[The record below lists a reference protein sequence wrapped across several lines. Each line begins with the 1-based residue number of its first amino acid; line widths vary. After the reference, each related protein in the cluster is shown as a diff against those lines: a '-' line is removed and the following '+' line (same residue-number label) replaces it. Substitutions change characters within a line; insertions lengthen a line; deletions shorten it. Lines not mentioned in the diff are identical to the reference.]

1 MAPPNPYFIYIELF
15 KADGVTRPNQN
26 EIARV
31 RAYDVNGAAVTW
43 EGESGFNPNT
53 GGWYP
58 VYMQNIAAFYP
69 PREKP
74 NLRFEVW
81 NTAEQLVYTTQVFN
95 NIPSASTVKI
105 VIGVSAE
112 IVGGSS
118 STWTVFGTVR
128 RQDSSLLTSGVVR
141 VYDIT
146 NGSEKL
152 LGTTTL
158 GSSGTYSVSYTT
170 ADFTNNGSPHAQ
182 PNLTVRVYSPT
193 DQLLGQTGPQV
204 GSNNHQMDVTVPNEV
219 PTPGTQRR
227 VFGDVKNTV
236 GLPVSGIFVEAYH
249 LAWTVQGLQEFRLGS
264 STPVTSNGS
273 GAYEILYDAPII
285 GTPENPCGTPAGQI
299 NLIVYALESAGGPRL
314 FTSDVVFDAPPA
326 QRVDLT
332 VNKQSAS
339 TDSEYRRIHD
349 AINPCLGDTDA
360 GRFSTLNR
368 LNERAEYLTF
378 VAKATGV
385 EQAKLRAYVK
395 AWLIAGEI
403 NAKVP
408 LLLPAIAPLSRPMAP
423 EVIYALV
430 RVLEAHSLA
439 ELLNVLPEGFFD
451 AIVRAV
457 RGGIVSTAIET
468 ALYPSTEFGNK
479 SLLDDWR
486 EVLARLLNQVGVT
499 WQAQLLNLVFK
510 DYKVF
515 PSVLASA
522 GTPFASTATGHNV
535 PIPAGVVEG
544 DLLIIL
550 FANAGAATASIPSP
564 AGWVQIFGLGQG
576 STNQVR
582 FTGFAKRAAAGEP
595 STVNV
600 VTSVAAQGAAHVY
613 RIAKDSWYG
622 GAVDTNLNLAAA
634 QVGGTGTSAD
644 PTSLNPGGWVTG
656 KTLWLACAGHSQ
668 SPSLSSSPASYTPI
682 PALRTPSSGSAGNCT
697 VLSSRRELEVESE
710 NPGAFG
716 LSASANWVAA
726 TVGIRE
732 GLVSFSAKR
741 EAVVRQYFDHQ
752 GTFAELVAA
761 VRLAGH
767 IDANDEE
774 NLNFVFD
781 LYEAVG
787 RWYPIVAAVYGHK
800 QTEGWNSIRD
810 LAKVSLADWII
821 YASEAQSHG
830 GFPLDVPGSN
840 GTDKA
845 NVYGTRLYE
854 LFRVSEPQDTF
865 TDDLGASAGSNPVI
879 QEVADF
885 LADPNFDDFDLD
897 RTNVEEYVEKNA
909 TGLSPDA
916 VEKLK
921 QYQRVYRLTP
931 DLEAINAL
939 IADGLDSAVKI
950 ARYDEGAFIAA
961 YEDKVGGLTKA
972 RNIHRVASY
981 YAAEVMFTLVK
992 FNQNLNDV
1000 GGMEAVPGAV
1010 DFTVLDP
1017 RHGLLDPPAIDT
1029 EGDPDTRKF
1038 PNWIT
1043 LFGSLNQCACKHCQT
1058 VLSPGAYFVD
1068 LLEFVAGAPKRTLF
1082 ERRPDLEDIELTCA
1096 NTNTVLPYI
1105 DLVNEVLEA
1114 VISPLGFTLSLS
1126 PNVIDVMDGASD
1138 GVESEIA
1145 KVRAAFAVASATKQA
1160 FVLGERM
1167 VVKKGAADAP
1177 GAPTPYREWLIEDE
1191 SWRFSIRQTGATF
1204 TVFPSPQTNENNDS
1218 LEVFPEHFN
1227 ELAYKKL
1234 AEAIFPF
1241 NLPLDLGREETE
1253 VFLKAKNVAHSQVL
1267 EAFDAR
1273 TFAQKLADGRVARA
1287 YLRLSQAEASAIL
1300 GQTAT
1305 LHTLWGFEAASAE
1318 IPRPDKPTVTIE
1330 GNWVDLMTLVPVFL
1344 HRSGLSYQELLDLLD
1359 TEFVH
1364 RFAADDHGLHL
1375 AAPDAAL
1382 AECNVDEFQIAH
1394 LTAQVL
1400 QRISFFVR
1408 LWRKLGWTMRE
1419 LDRYL
1424 VQLSDNHI
1432 LVPGDASG
1440 DATIVRLFQVRRLCD
1455 ELGLTPRAVFAFFR
1469 PIHTRRTERN
1479 PKSLFDELFLN
1490 GLPTQP
1496 ELIALERVARGE
1508 VVVLSTLPAETDL
1521 RAHVRG
1527 ALGLKSEDID
1537 LLWSRFVGD
1546 ASGASL
1552 NLEKLTGIF
1561 RNATL
1566 ATALGLSVR
1575 ELFDFEALI
1584 VEGTILPEVSVDV
1597 SNLTAA
1603 IALVHVALRELRVAR
1618 TARISAAEMHYYL
1631 TDAHDP
1637 EDPFTPLAKDLEA
1650 AAQRLASA
1658 ASEIAAANPEQ
1669 PNPDATVL
1677 ATALGKVIPLDK
1689 VVRAIQI
1696 IEAPDDTDAD
1706 QIAFVERY
1714 FGSFVSTTPAAFL
1727 AALEGVPLPPPPV
1740 AGAQQDPIPVRYRFV
1755 FDALHAALIED
1766 ARKKTAIDVAAELAG
1781 VDTATANTLLTQS
1794 LYRPGSTTVSAIE
1807 DWKRMLSGGFV
1818 GGETTPVDLPGQA
1831 LARVATF
1838 VASKGGE
1845 HRFVASVNATSGITA
1860 DNLRLWIDG
1869 VLQPASSP
1877 VVGDGRMEVVF
1888 GPISLRA
1895 GSAHAL
1901 ELLYTGTGVA
1911 SATLTL
1917 LLRVENADAAVVPST
1932 ALVPLDNAAYLKLW
1946 KAARFT
1952 RGLALTKAELRYLV
1966 ETPEVFDLNA
1976 LPLSSGAD
1984 VPWSKLSTLLELLAL
1999 NRGVKLKDSTLLEF
2013 LLDTVPGFAA
2023 LSESEVLDAV
2033 AAQTGWKRADLEA
2046 ALTVWSTP
2054 DWDDPALWFLLRDVF
2069 TVVRRLDL
2077 RASQILSTLVTGS
2090 PSIASAAT
2098 LRNVFRAQ
2106 FTKQTWKEIFKPLRD
2121 PLRQRVRDAL
2131 VGYLTTRPVNVP
2143 EGPPRSF
2150 FDENDL
2156 FAFYLI
2162 DVEMEPDTVISRLK
2176 LALNVVQLFVE
2187 RVFLGLEDAASLG
2200 ELEKKKDQWTWME
2213 RYRVWEANRKVFLYP
2228 ENWIEPELRED
2239 KTEFFKELEDELLQ
2253 APVTHETAM
2262 TALAGYLEKMNEV
2275 SNLEIVGAYAEGK
2288 PADGG
2293 NYFLHLVGRT
2303 RFRSRSLFYRTFQ
2316 GRQAHDGTFS
2326 PWKRINLE
2334 IDADVITPLV
2344 VNGRLHLFWPKV
2356 VTKEKPQEHDVAG
2369 EGAVAGS
2376 NPNAFDSE
2384 KRVRYQAEIRL
2395 MWSEY
2400 IPAKNKWTKPKLSKS
2415 RAVDENAPTPFSRDI
2430 GEDQA
2435 RTENYH
2441 LRVETSSEQVL
2452 VHLIRTEIPAA
2463 NGSLQP
2469 KRLGTFQ
2476 IWHSGDDTYI
2486 TWGDQPWSLG
2496 NNWPVGTLLKHNAA
2510 FETSLTIDNTVS
2522 SDMLQF
2528 RGSAPFF
2535 ARTPEQYRIFATNL
2549 GFFSEDNQPFF
2560 YETLTKSFLGL
2571 SQGRETITG
2580 MSDQTTLSVRF
2591 STFHHPLVQTFEQKL
2606 QQFGLGGLMHRLT
2619 EALPVADDRYY
2630 ANYYYNY
2637 YYGSLYLGYHIAG
2650 DTRALYTTQR
2660 MFEQEH
2666 GPGSQSVDPLYPLPT
2681 VEFGYGTSFGIYN
2694 WELFFHVPMLIANRL
2709 TQELRFEDALN
2720 WYHCVFDPKQ
2730 ELNRYEQT
2738 QRWVDAL
2745 PQGSRYWTFLPF
2757 FANKKTTD
2765 SLLATLGLTKTL
2777 TAYEHAELAKLID
2790 EWRRD
2795 PFKPHLIARQR
2806 MSAYQKFVVMKYL
2819 DNLIAWADQL
2829 FRQDTFETINEA
2841 TQLYILADELLGRR
2855 PENVEPLTGSPRLT
2869 YRELQAKGIGPF
2881 SNAIVDV
2888 ESLIVGARPHLKDTE
2903 LPPLGSNLAPVQN
2916 MGLKSFYFRIP
2927 RNERLDRY
2935 WDTVQDRLFKIR
2947 NSMNIDGVKRRLSL
2961 FEPPIDPAL
2970 LVRAAA
2976 AGLDLGS
2983 VLAQL
2988 NAPLPCYRF
2997 SVWVQKATELCNE
3010 LKGFGA
3016 ALLAA
3021 LEKKDAEALQLL
3033 RQGHEIR
3040 MLELVRRV
3048 REQQVKEAEENI
3060 TALELSRALAEE
3072 RHEFYRTRV
3081 KVSGGESAQIGLT
3094 IASTALETGQ
3104 GILHATAGLFGAV
3117 PDSIFGM
3124 VGPFPTGLAQVK
3136 IGTAGTTIATSAA
3149 SALGVAASITRGLS
3163 NIAGLTA
3170 GHERRWDDWKL
3181 QERLAQK
3188 EITQLNQQIAVA
3200 RIRLDIAEK
3209 ELANHERQIEHA
3221 AEVLEFL
3228 EDKFTNRDLYSWMVS
3243 QLSRTYNQV
3252 YKLAYEAA
3260 RTAERTFEFELGTTG
3275 AGFIQFDYVDSL
3287 RQGLLAG
3294 EKLIYDLKRLDVAY
3308 LERNKRELEIQKPI
3322 SLSQLDAGKL
3332 QELRETGSCEFELPE
3347 VLFDLDF
3354 PGQYFRRIKG
3364 VRLTIP
3370 CVTGPHTSVSAKL
3383 TLTGSAYRKESA
3395 VGPSYAYT
3403 GFDDARFVHD
3413 PIGITS
3419 IATGRAQGDPGMFEF
3434 NFRDERYL
3442 PFEGAGAISR
3452 WRLELPTEYRQFDYN
3467 TISDVVLDLSYTA
3480 RDGGGLLKVGA
3491 ETAIVDGLNRIRELA
3506 VDGVPA
3512 ASGLA
3517 RAFSL
3522 KKEFPDVFH
3531 RLLTEESATLTL
3543 TKEHFPF
3550 VVRDARL
3557 SMAVVP
3563 EENAPDHPVRAH
3575 VIPKPGA
3582 TLPSD
3587 IQLGLNSATLTNVN
3601 VSTGIGLVDL
3611 SKGEA
3616 ALVATASED
3625 WELAQSGLPV
3635 DAVDDIVLIVNYA
3648 VTAPASP

>member
-1 MAPPNPYFIYIELF
+1 
-15 KADGVTRPNQN
+15 
-26 EIARV
+26 
-31 RAYDVNGAAVTW
+31 
-43 EGESGFNPNT
+43 
-53 GGWYP
+53 
-58 VYMQNIAAFYP
+58 
-69 PREKP
+69 
-74 NLRFEVW
+74 
-81 NTAEQLVYTTQVFN
+81 
-95 NIPSASTVKI
+95 
-105 VIGVSAE
+105 
-112 IVGGSS
+112 
-118 STWTVFGTVR
+118 
-128 RQDSSLLTSGVVR
+128 
-141 VYDIT
+141 
-146 NGSEKL
+146 
-152 LGTTTL
+152 
-158 GSSGTYSVSYTT
+158 
-170 ADFTNNGSPHAQ
+170 
-182 PNLTVRVYSPT
+182 
-193 DQLLGQTGPQV
+193 
-204 GSNNHQMDVTVPNEV
+204 
-219 PTPGTQRR
+219 
-227 VFGDVKNTV
+227 
-236 GLPVSGIFVEAYH
+236 
-249 LAWTVQGLQEFRLGS
+249 
-264 STPVTSNGS
+264 
-273 GAYEILYDAPII
+273 
-285 GTPENPCGTPAGQI
+285 
-299 NLIVYALESAGGPRL
+299 
-314 FTSDVVFDAPPA
+314 
-326 QRVDLT
+326 
-332 VNKQSAS
+332 
-339 TDSEYRRIHD
+339 
-349 AINPCLGDTDA
+349 
-360 GRFSTLNR
+360 
-368 LNERAEYLTF
+368 
-378 VAKATGV
+378 
-385 EQAKLRAYVK
+385 
-395 AWLIAGEI
+395 
-403 NAKVP
+403 
-408 LLLPAIAPLSRPMAP
+408 
-423 EVIYALV
+423 
-430 RVLEAHSLA
+430 
-439 ELLNVLPEGFFD
+439 
-451 AIVRAV
+451 
-457 RGGIVSTAIET
+457 
-468 ALYPSTEFGNK
+468 
-479 SLLDDWR
+479 
-486 EVLARLLNQVGVT
+486 
-499 WQAQLLNLVFK
+499 
-510 DYKVF
+510 
-515 PSVLASA
+515 
-522 GTPFASTATGHNV
+522 
-535 PIPAGVVEG
+535 
-544 DLLIIL
+544 
-550 FANAGAATASIPSP
+550 
-564 AGWVQIFGLGQG
+564 
-576 STNQVR
+576 
-582 FTGFAKRAAAGEP
+582 
-595 STVNV
+595 
-600 VTSVAAQGAAHVY
+600 
-613 RIAKDSWYG
+613 
-622 GAVDTNLNLAAA
+622 
-634 QVGGTGTSAD
+634 
-644 PTSLNPGGWVTG
+644 
-656 KTLWLACAGHSQ
+656 
-668 SPSLSSSPASYTPI
+668 
-682 PALRTPSSGSAGNCT
+682 
-697 VLSSRRELEVESE
+697 
-710 NPGAFG
+710 
-716 LSASANWVAA
+716 
-726 TVGIRE
+726 
-732 GLVSFSAKR
+732 
-741 EAVVRQYFDHQ
+741 
-752 GTFAELVAA
+752 
-761 VRLAGH
+761 
-767 IDANDEE
+767 
-774 NLNFVFD
+774 
-781 LYEAVG
+781 
-787 RWYPIVAAVYGHK
+787 
-800 QTEGWNSIRD
+800 
-810 LAKVSLADWII
+810 
-821 YASEAQSHG
+821 
-830 GFPLDVPGSN
+830 
-840 GTDKA
+840 
-845 NVYGTRLYE
+845 
-854 LFRVSEPQDTF
+854 
-865 TDDLGASAGSNPVI
+865 
-879 QEVADF
+879 
-885 LADPNFDDFDLD
+885 
-897 RTNVEEYVEKNA
+897 
-909 TGLSPDA
+909 

-931 DLEAINAL
+931 DLDAINAL

-972 RNIHRVASY
+972 RNIHRVATY

-1000 GGMEAVPGAV
+1000 GGMTAIPGAV

-1017 RHGLLDPPAIDT
+1017 AHGLLPSGVPTPGGVA
-1029 EGDPDTRKF
+1029 DTRKF
-1038 PNWIT
+1038 PNWVT
-1043 LFGSLNQCACKHCQT
+1043 LFGGLNQCACKHCQT

-1082 ERRPDLEDIELTCA
+1082 DRRPDLEDIELTCA

-1114 VISPLGFTLSLS
+1114 VVSPLGFTLSLS
-1126 PNVIDVMDGASD
+1126 PSVVAVMDDASE

-1145 KVRAAFAVASATKQA
+1145 KVRAAFAAASATKQA

-1167 VVKKGAADAP
+1167 VVKSGAADAP
-1177 GAPTPYREWLIEDE
+1177 GATPVYREWVIEDE
-1191 SWRFSIRQTGATF
+1191 AWRFSIRQTGSTF
-1204 TVFPSPQTNENNDS
+1204 TVFPSPQTNEHNDS

-1253 VFLKAKNVAHSQVL
+1253 VFLKAKNVALSQVL
-1267 EAFDAR
+1267 EAFDDR
-1273 TFAQKLADGRVARA
+1273 PFEQELADPRIARA
-1287 YLRLSQAEASAIL
+1287 YLRLSQGEASAIV
-1300 GQTAT
+1300 GQTAN
-1305 LHTLWGFEAASAE
+1305 LHTLWGFETVDAT
-1318 IPRPDKPTVTIE
+1318 IPRPDKPTFTVT
-1330 GNWVDLMTLVPVFL
+1330 GNWVNLMTLVPVFL
-1344 HRSGLSYQELLDLLD
+1344 HRSGLTYQELLELLD

-1364 RFAADDHGLHL
+1364 RFAADDHGLHI
-1375 AAPDAAL
+1375 AAPEGAL
-1382 AECNVDEFQIAH
+1382 VDCNVNEFQIAH

-1424 VQLSDNHI
+1424 VQLSDNHL
-1432 LVPGDASG
+1432 LVPGDTTG
-1440 DATIVRLFQVRRLCD
+1440 DATFVRLFQVRRLSD
-1455 ELGLTPRAVFAFFR
+1455 ELRLTPRAVFAFFR
-1469 PIHTRRTERN
+1469 PVHTRRTERN
-1479 PKSLFDELFLN
+1479 PKSLFDEVFMN

-1508 VVVLSTLPAETDL
+1508 AVVLSTLPAETDI

-1527 ALGLKSEDID
+1527 ALGLKSEDIE

-1552 NLEKLTGIF
+1552 NIEKLTGIF

-1566 ATALGLSVR
+1566 ATALGLSVA
-1575 ELFDFEALI
+1575 ELFDFEQLI
-1584 VEGTILPEVSVDV
+1584 DPDSILPETSVDV

-1603 IALVHVALRELRVAR
+1603 IASVHVALRELRIAR
-1618 TARISAAEMHYYL
+1618 TARMSAAEMHYYL

-1637 EDPFTPLAKDLEA
+1637 EDPFTPLPKDLEA
-1650 AAQRLASA
+1650 LAQRLASA
-1658 ASEIAAANPEQ
+1658 AAEIAAANPEQ
-1669 PNPDATVL
+1669 SNPDATVL
-1677 ATALGKVIPLDK
+1677 ATALGKVMPLDK
-1689 VVRAIQI
+1689 VVRATQI
-1696 IEAPDDTDAD
+1696 IEEPGPANAEHL
-1706 QIAFVERY
+1706 AFVERY
-1714 FGSFVSTTPAAFL
+1714 FGAFVSTTPGEFLTDL
-1727 AALEGVPLPPPPV
+1727 AAEPAVP
-1740 AGAQQDPIPVRYRFV
+1740 GRYRFV
-1755 FDALHAALIED
+1755 FDALHAALID
-1766 ARKKTAIDVAAELAG
+1766 TARTTTAIDVAAEVAG

-1794 LYRPGSTTVSAIE
+1794 LRRPGSTTVFAIE
-1807 DWKRMLSGGFV
+1807 DWKRMLAGGFV
-1818 GGETTPVDLPGQA
+1818 GGENAPIELSPQVEP
-1831 LARVATF
+1831 RKATF

-1845 HRFVASVNATSGITA
+1845 HRFVASVNATSGVTA

-1877 VVGDGRMEVVF
+1877 TVRDGRTEVLF
-1888 GPISLRA
+1888 GPVSLRA
-1895 GSAHAL
+1895 GSAHPV
-1901 ELLYTGTGVA
+1901 ELLYTGTGA
-1911 SATLTL
+1911 TTATLTL
-1917 LLRVENADAAVVPST
+1917 LLRVENADAVVVPSA
-1932 ALVPLDNAAYLKLW
+1932 ALVPLDDAAYLKLW

-1952 RGLALTKAELRYLV
+1952 RGLALTKAELRYVV
-1966 ETPEVFDLNA
+1966 ETPDVFDLNA
-1976 LPLSSGAD
+1976 LPLAPGAD
-1984 VPWSKLSTLLELLAL
+1984 VTWAKLSTLLELLAL
-1999 NRGVKLKDSTLLEF
+1999 NRGLELKDATLLEF
-2013 LLDTVPGFAA
+2013 FLDTVPTFEGAPA
-2023 LSESEVLDAV
+2023 GDVLDGV
-2033 AAQTGWKRADLEA
+2033 AAQTGWKRADVEA
-2046 ALTVWSTP
+2046 ALTVWGTP
-2054 DWDDPALWFLLRDVF
+2054 AWDDWKDPVLWFFLRDVF

-2077 RASQILSTLVTGS
+2077 RASQIIATLVTGS
-2090 PSIASAAT
+2090 PSIASATT
-2098 LRNVFRAQ
+2098 LRNAFRAQ

-2131 VGYLTTRPVNVP
+2131 VGYLTTRPVDVP

-2200 ELEKKKDQWTWME
+2200 ELEKKKEQWTWME

-2228 ENWIEPELRED
+2228 ENWIEPELRDD

-2262 TALAGYLEKMNEV
+2262 QALAGYLEKMNEV

-2303 RFRSRSLFYRTFQ
+2303 RFRSRSIFYRTFQ

-2334 IDADVITPLV
+2334 IDADVITPLM

-2356 VTKEKPQEHDVAG
+2356 VTKEKPVEHDVASEG
-2369 EGAVAGS
+2369 EVAGS

-2441 LRVETSSEQVL
+2441 LRVETSSQQVL
-2452 VHLIRTEIPAA
+2452 VHLIRTEIPAV
-2463 NGSLQP
+2463 NGFLQP
-2469 KRLGTFQ
+2469 KRLGTFE
-2476 IWHSGDDTYI
+2476 IWHSGDDTYV

-2522 SDMLQF
+2522 SDRLQF

-2535 ARTPEQYRIFATNL
+2535 ERTPEQYRIFATNL

-2571 SQGRETITG
+2571 GQGRETITG

-2666 GPGSQSVDPLYPLPT
+2666 GPGPQSVDTLYPLPT

-2694 WELFFHVPMLIANRL
+2694 WELFFHVPMLIASRL

-2765 SLLATLGLTKTL
+2765 SLAATLGLTKTL
-2777 TAYEHAELAKLID
+2777 TAYEHEELAKLID

-2819 DNLIAWADQL
+2819 DNLIAWADQQ

-2841 TQLYILADELLGRR
+2841 TQLYILADELLGGR
-2855 PENVEPLTGSPRLT
+2855 PETVEPLTGSPRLT

-2903 LPPLGSNLAPVQN
+2903 LPPLGSNLSPVQN

-2947 NSMNIDGVKRRLSL
+2947 NSMNIDGVKRRLAL

-2997 SVWVQKATELCNE
+2997 NVWVQKATELCNE
-3010 LKGFGA
+3010 LKGFGG

-3048 REQQVKEAEENI
+3048 REQQIKEAEENI
-3060 TALELSRALAEE
+3060 TSLELSRALAEE

-3081 KVSGGESAQIGLT
+3081 KISGGESAQIGLT

-3163 NIAGLTA
+3163 NVAGLTA

-3188 EITQLNQQIAVA
+3188 EIVQLNQQIAIA
-3200 RIRLDIAEK
+3200 LIRLDLAEK
-3209 ELANHERQIEHA
+3209 ELANHEQQIEHA

-3228 EDKFTNRDLYSWMVS
+3228 QDKFTNRDLYGWMVS

-3322 SLSQLDAGKL
+3322 SLSQLDAGAL
-3332 QELRETGSCEFELPE
+3332 QDLREKGFCEFELPE

-3395 VGPSYAYT
+3395 VGPSYPYT

-3419 IATGRAQGDPGMFEF
+3419 IATSRAQGDPGMFEF

-3442 PFEGAGAISR
+3442 PFEGAGALSR

-3480 RDGGGLLKVGA
+3480 RDGGGLLKLGA
-3491 ETAIVDGLNRIRELA
+3491 QDAIVDGLNRIRELA

-3512 ASGLA
+3512 VSGLA

-3522 KKEFPDVFH
+3522 RKEFPDVFH
-3531 RLLTEESATLTL
+3531 RLLTADSATMTL

-3550 VVRDARL
+3550 VVRDAGL
-3557 SMAVVP
+3557 TMAVVA
-3563 EENAPDHPVRAH
+3563 EDGAPDHPVRAH
-3575 VIPKPGA
+3575 VIPKPGV
-3582 TLPSD
+3582 TLPND
-3587 IQLGLNSATLTNVN
+3587 MQFGLNTSTLTNVN

-3611 SKGEA
+3611 SKGDAA
-3616 ALVATASED
+3616 ALLATATED
-3625 WELAQSGLPV
+3625 WELSQLGMPV

-3648 VTAPASP
+3648 VTAPATP